1 MSLYSI
7 AHNNNDILNSINT
20 DNPIQATELI
30 KTNGITRDFFAQ
42 YISYARRYCNP
53 VIPDYV
59 VEDFVSE
66 YHKMRSLGN
75 SKKTIT
81 ATPRQLESCIRLSEA
96 VAKMRLSDTVEKID
110 IQEAVRLIKTAMQQ
124 SATDPATGEIDMNII
139 NTGVSSS
146 STEKVQQVM
155 KIIEKIY
162 VSIVMCV

>member
-1 MSLYSI
+1 M
-7 AHNNNDILNSINT
+7 
-20 DNPIQATELI
+20 
-30 KTNGITRDFFAQ
+30 
-42 YISYARRYCNP
+42 
-53 VIPDYV
+53 

-96 VAKMRLSDTVEKID
+96 IAKMRLSDSVEKID

-146 STEKVQQVM
+146 STEKVKQVM
-155 KIIEKIY
+155 QIIERIY
-162 VSIVMCV
+162 VSLSLMPNYCVGGLQRQGKEAGSALWKPV